1 MRPSETFESNLYKD
15 IQYHWPVFRE
25 PFKVPGDED
34 VGPEPGLL
42 HHHLT
47 ARGHKHQGEAVS
59 KQRPVPGAVLER
71 GHIIATELY
80 NSPIFT
86 GCKMHYCSPV
96 LPYWSRGLL
105 VFMIN
110 KSQIWRVFFED
121 DGGNPRSHL

>member
-47 ARGHKHQGEAVS
+47 ARGPGWPGTQASGGSRQQTAACPWS
-59 KQRPVPGAVLER
+59 RPGA
-71 GHIIATELY
+71 GSY
-80 NSPIFT
+80 NRYRAI
-86 GCKMHYCSPV
+86 
-96 LPYWSRGLL
+96 
-105 VFMIN
+105 
-110 KSQIWRVFFED
+110 
-121 DGGNPRSHL
+121 